1 MLIPSELIQVKQWLC
16 WRFEIRNGKR
26 TKVPID
32 PLTGKRASSTNPISW
47 ADFDT
52 ALKAVNERR
61 LDGIGFVFTENDP
74 YTGVDLDDCRNPQ
87 TGELAVWAG
96 EILNELNSYAEIS
109 PSETGIKIVLR
120 GELPAKARNRT
131 AHASGTIEIYSKG
144 RCFALTG
151 RHLQGTPKT
160 VQERQSE
167 LLALYERIFG
177 NGNAA
182 QLGDDPR
189 TALSAADLQLIDRAR
204 HAANG
209 AKFER
214 LWGGNWKGDY
224 PSQSE
229 ADLALC
235 SELAFWTEGDAPQID
250 RLFRHSGLYRKKW
263 ERGLPRE
270 DGSQGL

>member
-1 MLIPSELIQVKQWLC
+1 M
-16 WRFEIRNGKR
+16 
-26 TKVPID
+26 
-32 PLTGKRASSTNPISW
+32 
-47 ADFDT
+47 
-52 ALKAVNERR
+52 
-61 LDGIGFVFTENDP
+61 
-74 YTGVDLDDCRNPQ
+74 
-87 TGELAVWAG
+87 
-96 EILNELNSYAEIS
+96 
-109 PSETGIKIVLR
+109 
-120 GELPAKARNRT
+120 
-131 AHASGTIEIYSKG
+131 
-144 RCFALTG
+144 
-151 RHLQGTPKT
+151 
-160 VQERQSE
+160 
-167 LLALYERIFG
+167 YERIFG
-177 NGNAA
+177 NSNAA

-263 ERGLPRE
+263 ERADYREKTVRKACKKDPALQEIERRSDGQSTGLPWIQVNDRQLRE
-270 DGSQGL
+270 VTADALRAI